1 MVKGSVRELLARLYR
16 KRGGFIGFLILLVI
30 ILCAIF
36 APYIAPYGPA
46 QTNPVDSLTPPGS
59 DYLLGTDQFG
69 RDVFSRILFGARLSL
84 QIGLVAVGIGTIVGT
99 TVGMLS
105 GYIGGWFDNIMMRFM
120 DILLSF
126 PGILLAL
133 IMVVMLGP
141 GMYNL
146 MIAVGISAI
155 PRIARLV
162 RGSVL
167 SVKETSFVEAARATG
182 SSDVRI
188 MIHHVLPN
196 VLAPLMIYATLRVG
210 TAILSAASL
219 SYLGLGATP
228 PTPEWGL
235 MAAGGRKFLRTSWWL
250 SIFPGISI
258 GLVVVSLNMLGDAL
272 RDILD
277 PRFQQ

>member
-1 MVKGSVRELLARLYR
+1 
-16 KRGGFIGFLILLVI
+16 
-30 ILCAIF
+30 
-36 APYIAPYGPA
+36 
-46 QTNPVDSLTPPGS
+46 
-59 DYLLGTDQFG
+59 
-69 RDVFSRILFGARLSL
+69 
-84 QIGLVAVGIGTIVGT
+84 
-99 TVGMLS
+99 
-105 GYIGGWFDNIMMRFM
+105 NIMMRFM

-141 GMYNL
+141 GTYNL

-162 RGSVL
+162 RSSVL
-167 SVKETSFVEAARATG
+167 SVKETAFVEAARATG
-182 SSDVRI
+182 SSDMRI
-188 MIHHVLPN
+188 MVRHVLPN
-196 VLAPLMIYATLRVG
+196 ILAPLMIYATLRVG